1 MKDKL
6 SGPETRRK
14 RLACKGSDDEI
25 AWRQGLLSAD
35 DPIGRIRRNIPHGD
49 CQDEQDSDFGKGPHP
64 KGVAIENSLLFHT
77 IQPVW
82 LVPAAGILY
91 AKKKGAKKVP
101 KAVVT
106 NKVDSPESVS

>member
-1 MKDKL
+1 MKNKL
-6 SGPETRRK
+6 SGPEARRK

-25 AWRQGLLSAD
+25 AWHQGLLSAAN
-35 DPIGRIRRNIPHGD
+35 PTAGIRRSILHGD

-101 KAVVT
+101 KAVLT
-106 NKVDSPESVS
+106 NKEDSPESVS